1 MYKSTFDDCGTMFI
15 TNDNEKNLDERL
27 KQLISSSS
35 ELKFLVGFFY
45 FSGIDTLYETLKK
58 LDEQGKIK
66 EGFLKVLVG
75 LNVDEGVYGL
85 VENAKYSDRY
95 NSNEEK
101 NRYFQSIE
109 KAFIS
114 GELDQKE
121 IYQQVDFFKK
131 LLLEKKLIIR
141 KTKKPNH
148 SKLYL
153 FKIDENHKH
162 LLKELFIT
170 GSSNLTRAGL
180 KDQDEFN
187 VEIKDYGFEEAQKY
201 FDQLWKSS
209 IEISPDDIVKILE
222 KKTFLRSITPFQ
234 AYVYLLK
241 TYIDLHQ
248 GKIPVNE
255 MKRLESLLSNNGYKA
270 FDYQL
275 SAVSQAISIIQA
287 HNGVIIADV
296 VGLGKTVIACLTAH
310 ALNKRGIVICPPHLM
325 GDNTKSYGWKKYLE
339 DFNLKDWEVFS
350 TGRLKEALEFTQNYN
365 DIEVVIVDEAHRFR
379 NEKTQNYTYLREI
392 CRGKTV
398 LLLSATP
405 FNNKPSDIFALLKL
419 FTIPKKS
426 TIVYDQDLE
435 SRFEAYE
442 VEFNKLA
449 YIKKNYKSHDKKR
462 KDRALKYY
470 NEIFSENKKTLSE
483 KDIEKVLQEAKSL
496 AKEIKAVLEP
506 VVIRRNR
513 LDLKYFK
520 DSENIEFS
528 KVDDPQEVFF
538 ELTEEQSR
546 FYDEVIKAFYSLEEG
561 GRFKGAIYLPEFY
574 EKGIPINQ
582 EINEEEESPSSQEEQ
597 FLRLL
602 QKNLYDLM
610 RRHIVKRFE
619 SSFGAFYETLKNFK
633 ETYENVYKF
642 IEKTG
647 KFIYNRQ
654 EIERLLEKFE
664 DNPDELKQALE
675 EYAKD
680 LEQEGKNRRYDKVY
694 EIESFK
700 KKKEFLEDI
709 KSDIRLFEEFIR
721 KVEELRLLEKDPKA
735 QKLIEKVK
743 GFLEE
748 GRKVVIFSEYADTVE
763 YLRGILEKAF
773 PNQVLTAY
781 GNLSKEKVE
790 KIYKNFDAQYK
801 EQEDEYQILLTT
813 DKLSEGINLNRAGV
827 VINYDIPWNPVRV
840 IQRLGRINRIG
851 KKVYEELYILNFFPT
866 KKGADY
872 VKSREIAQAK
882 MFMIHNVLGE
892 DAKIFSPD
900 EEPQPSELYKRL
912 TSLQDEEEESFYTKV
927 RKEFERIKREHPNVL
942 KNIENMPRRLKVAKK
957 GEEDELIVFI
967 VRGRDL
973 FVGYHNYKDKA
984 PQVKTF
990 EEVFEKIKAEPSS
1003 KALNLSENFWK
1014 SYERILEK
1022 DFEKR
1027 RKNSRALNSN
1037 LERAY
1042 RVLNSLQIQDEEIQK
1057 FVKDLIMDIRYYHTL
1072 SDDIISQI
1080 AELEGK
1086 SVEKVVER
1094 LENIRKFLGEDFLD
1108 RILAKQGK
1116 EEEDVIIAIENSALG
1131 DAHG

>member
-1 MYKSTFDDCGTMFI
+1 RK
-15 TNDNEKNLDERL
+15 K
-27 KQLISSSS
+27 
-35 ELKFLVGFFY
+35 
-45 FSGIDTLYETLKK
+45 YEEGK
-58 LDEQGKIK
+58 LK
-66 EGFLKVLVG
+66 EGFMKVLVG
-75 LNVDEGVYGL
+75 LNVDKGVYGIY
-85 VENAKYSDRY
+85 EGAKEGDKDTEVKKEFL
-95 NSNEEK
+95 N
-101 NRYFQSIE
+101 SIE
-109 KAFIS
+109 KAFTS
-114 GELDQKE
+114 EELDKKE
-121 IYQQVDFFKK
+121 VYEQVEFF
-131 LLLEKKLIIR
+131 IR
-141 KTKKPNH
+141 
-148 SKLYL
+148 
-153 FKIDENHKH
+153 
-162 LLKELFIT
+162 LLKEGKLVLRKTIEPNHAKLYIFKMDEDRKSLIPGLFIT
-170 GSSNLTRAGL
+170 GSSNFTRAGL
-180 KDQDEFN
+180 SLQREFN
-187 VEIKDYGFEEAQKY
+187 VEIKDYGLEQAEEY
-201 FDQLWKSS
+201 FDEHWERAVEL
-209 IEISPDDIVKILE
+209 SPEDIVKTFE
-222 KKTFLRSITPFQ
+222 KHTFFRKVLPFE
-234 AYVYLLK
+234 AYVHLLK
-241 TYIDLHQ
+241 TYLDLHEGQ
-248 GKIPVNE
+248 YPVDE
-255 MKRLESLLSNNGYKA
+255 LKGLMERKGYKPY
-270 FDYQL
+270 DYQL
-275 SAVSQAISIIQA
+275 SAVSQAVANCLA
-287 HNGVIIADV
+287 HGGSIIADV
-296 VGLGKTVIACLTAH
+296 VGLGKTVIACLTAK
-310 ALNKRGIVICPPHLM
+310 ALRKRGIVICPPHLV
-325 GDNTKSYGWKKYLE
+325 GDETKSSGWKRYLE
-339 DFNLKDWEVFS
+339 DFELFGWEVFS
-350 TGRLKEALEFTQNYN
+350 VGKLEDALKFVREHP
-365 DIEVVIVDEAHRFR
+365 DVEVVIVDEAHRFR
-379 NEKTQNYTYLREI
+379 NEKTQSYTYLREI

-449 YIKKNYKSHDKKR
+449 YIKKNYKSHNEKR
-462 KDRALKYY
+462 KKRALKYY

-496 AKEIKAVLEP
+496 AKEIRAVLEP

-866 KKGADY
+866 EKGADH
-872 VKSREIAQAK
+872 VKSRDIAQAK

-927 RKEFERIKREHPNVL
+927 RKEFERIKREHPDVL
-942 KNIENMPRRLKVAKK
+942 KNIENMPRRLKVAKE

-1022 DFEKR
+1022 DFERR

-1042 RVLNSLQIQDEEIQK
+1042 RVLNSLQIQDKEIQK
-1057 FVKDLIMDIRYYHTL
+1057 FVQDLMRDIRYYHTL

-1086 SVEKVVER
+1086 SVEKVVEG
-1094 LENIRKFLGEDFLD
+1094 LENIRKLLGEDFLD